1 MLTWV
6 NLSGFLI
13 RRIGKESK
21 VDLLE
26 WIAGNNREVLIE
38 TAENG
43 NLKEW
48 RDLAYKRLREY
59 KCKDGKTME
68 IDSEESR
75 EVIVLPK
82 TRRKEFYCPQ
92 CY

>member
-1 MLTWV
+1 M

-13 RRIGKESK
+13 WWIGKESK
-21 VDLLE
+21 VVLLE
-26 WIAGNNREVLIE
+26 LIAGNNREVLIE

-48 RDLAYKRLREY
+48 RDLAHNGLRGY

-68 IDSEESR
+68 IDSEKSR

-82 TRRKEFYCPQ
+82 ARRKELYSSQ
-92 CY
+92 CF